1 MKSSANGGSVV
12 DATKAVTDDAP
23 VAGDARVRLP
33 AERYET
39 LEVLGQGAMG
49 IVYKARDRALD
60 RVVAIKTIHP
70 DQAAPGSDVSSITER
85 LYQEATAAARLTHP
99 GIVTVYDV
107 TLTAGVPYVV
117 MEYFKG
123 RTLSDLL
130 SAGALSPQKAGHVIL
145 QVCRAL
151 EYAHAQ
157 GVIHRD
163 VKSSNIMVDA
173 GWHVKLADFGVARV
187 VDKPSTRTGVMIGT
201 PAYMSP
207 EQVHGAAADARS
219 DLFSLGVVLYEALTG
234 QKPFPGEDVA
244 QVLDEVL
251 HLDPIPARE
260 RNFAVSPALDAV
272 VRRVMSK
279 EPQDRYPDAAAFA
292 DALTQALPPAASS
305 APVALVRRYGRGRG
319 ALVAAGGL
327 FAASVGVALLVV
339 SLAGEVP
346 APERPRREEPAPTVV
361 ASVSIPSLPVSPS
374 SPVAAAPPAPIARP
388 PAPVRRAPSV
398 AATSVATA
406 SPASETGGERARTSA
421 PDPTASGAGSGCL
434 SVNAVPFAAVYV
446 DGQHVG
452 DTPRA
457 CLRIRAGR
465 HRIFFEADGERS
477 PEHVVIVE
485 DQHTSDSPLRVS
497 YDFRLRQ
504 FLAR

>member
-1 MKSSANGGSVV
+1 MV
-12 DATKAVTDDAP
+12 DATKAVTDD
-23 VAGDARVRLP
+23 VVVGGNGRLRLP

-70 DQAAPGSDVSSITER
+70 DQAAPGSDFSTITER

-107 TLTAGVPYVV
+107 TMTAGVPYVV

-130 SAGALSPQKAGHVIL
+130 SAGALPPQKAGQVIL
-145 QVCRAL
+145 KVCRAL

-187 VDKPSTRTGVMIGT
+187 VDKQSNRTGVMIGT

-234 QKPFPGEDVA
+234 HKPFPADDVA

-251 HLDPIPARE
+251 HLDPVPARE

-279 EPQDRYPDAAAFA
+279 EPQDRYPDASAFA
-292 DALTQALPPAASS
+292 DALMQALPPEPSS

-319 ALVAAGGL
+319 ALVATGGL
-327 FAASVGVALLVV
+327 FATSVGVALLVV
-339 SLAGEVP
+339 ALAGEVP
-346 APERPRREEPAPTVV
+346 EPERARGTEPP
-361 ASVSIPSLPVSPS
+361 PSAAGGAATPAVPVSS
-374 SPVAAAPPAPIARP
+374 SPPASAVTPEPAAPPVIAP
-388 PAPVRRAPSV
+388 RRAPSV
-398 AATSVATA
+398 AATVDGTA
-406 SPASETGGERARTSA
+406 VPSPTPAVERARTSA
-421 PDPTASGAGSGCL
+421 PDPTAAGAGSGCL

-446 DGQHVG
+446 DGHHVG

-465 HRIFFEADGERS
+465 HRIFFEADNERS

-485 DQHTSDSPLRVS
+485 DQHTAESPLRVS

-504 FLAR
+504 FLTR

>member
-1 MKSSANGGSVV
+1 MTSSANGGSVV
-12 DATKAVTDDAP
+12 DATKAVTDDVPA
-23 VAGDARVRLP
+23 AGDTRVRLP

-70 DQAAPGSDVSSITER
+70 DQAALGSDFSGITER
-85 LYQEATAAARLTHP
+85 LYQEATAAARLNHP

-130 SAGALSPQKAGHVIL
+130 SEGALTPQKAGHVIL

-173 GWHVKLADFGVARV
+173 GWRVKLADFGVARV
-187 VDKPSTRTGVMIGT
+187 VDKQSTRTGVMIGT

-207 EQVHGAAADARS
+207 EQAQGAAADARS
-219 DLFSLGVVLYEALTG
+219 DLFSLGVVLYETLTG
-234 QKPFPGEDVA
+234 QKPFPGEDVVK
-244 QVLDEVL
+244 VLDEVL

-292 DALTQALPPAASS
+292 DALSQALPPDVPILNLIGRTDLRLLIGVLARCRAFVSNDSGAMHLAA
-305 APVALVRRYGRGRG
+305 
-319 ALVAAGGL
+319 AAGVPVTAIFGPTNERATAPL
-327 FAASVGVALLVV
+327 GEHDVLLEPVFCRPCMLRECPIDHRCMKRISPDAVFASVA
-339 SLAGEVP
+339 
-346 APERPRREEPAPTVV
+346 RR
-361 ASVSIPSLPVSPS
+361 L
-374 SPVAAAPPAPIARP
+374 
-388 PAPVRRAPSV
+388 
-398 AATSVATA
+398 
-406 SPASETGGERARTSA
+406 
-421 PDPTASGAGSGCL
+421 
-434 SVNAVPFAAVYV
+434 
-446 DGQHVG
+446 
-452 DTPRA
+452 
-457 CLRIRAGR
+457 
-465 HRIFFEADGERS
+465 
-477 PEHVVIVE
+477 
-485 DQHTSDSPLRVS
+485 
-497 YDFRLRQ
+497 
-504 FLAR
+504 

>member
-1 MKSSANGGSVV
+1 
-12 DATKAVTDDAP
+12 
-23 VAGDARVRLP
+23 
-33 AERYET
+33 
-39 LEVLGQGAMG
+39 
-49 IVYKARDRALD
+49 
-60 RVVAIKTIHP
+60 
-70 DQAAPGSDVSSITER
+70 
-85 LYQEATAAARLTHP
+85 
-99 GIVTVYDV
+99 
-107 TLTAGVPYVV
+107 
-117 MEYFKG
+117 
-123 RTLSDLL
+123 
-130 SAGALSPQKAGHVIL
+130 
-145 QVCRAL
+145 
-151 EYAHAQ
+151 
-157 GVIHRD
+157 
-163 VKSSNIMVDA
+163 
-173 GWHVKLADFGVARV
+173 
-187 VDKPSTRTGVMIGT
+187 
-201 PAYMSP
+201 MSP

-292 DALTQALPPAASS
+292 DALTQALPPEGSS

-319 ALVAAGGL
+319 ALAAAGGL
-327 FAASVGVALLVV
+327 FAASIGVALLVV

-346 APERPRREEPAPTVV
+346 APEEPRRALPAPAVV
-361 ASVSIPSLPVSPS
+361 AGAPAPRAPVTPPA
-374 SPVAAAPPAPIARP
+374 PVAVALPEPVASAAPAPIVRPPAPIVRP
-388 PAPVRRAPSV
+388 PAPVRPAPIV
-398 AATSVATA
+398 AATAVAAA
-406 SPASETGGERARTSA
+406 SASQAAVDSPRASA
-421 PDPTASGAGSGCL
+421 PDPTAAGAGSGCL

-446 DGQHVG
+446 DGQHAG

-465 HRIFFEADGERS
+465 HRIFFEAEGERS
-477 PEHVVIVE
+477 PEHVVIV
-485 DQHTSDSPLRVS
+485 DHQHTSDSPLRVS

>member
-1 MKSSANGGSVV
+1 MTSSANGGSVV
-12 DATKAVTDDAP
+12 DATKAVTDDVPA
-23 VAGDARVRLP
+23 AGDARVRLP

-70 DQAAPGSDVSSITER
+70 DQAALGSDFSGITER

-130 SAGALSPQKAGHVIL
+130 SEGALSPQKAGHVIL

-173 GWHVKLADFGVARV
+173 AWHVKLADFGVARV
-187 VDKPSTRTGVMIGT
+187 VDKQSTRTGVMIGT

-207 EQVHGAAADARS
+207 EQAQGAAADARS
-219 DLFSLGVVLYEALTG
+219 DLFSLGVVLYETLTG
-234 QKPFPGEDVA
+234 QKPFPGDDVA

-292 DALTQALPPAASS
+292 DALSQALPPDVPS
-305 APVALVRRYGRGRG
+305 APVALVRRYGHGRG

-327 FAASVGVALLVV
+327 FATSVGVALLVV

-346 APERPRREEPAPTVV
+346 APEQPLRDERVPTVV
-361 ASVSIPSLPVSPS
+361 ASVSPPSVPASPPPS
-374 SPVAAAPPAPIARP
+374 VAVVTPEPSARP

-398 AATSVATA
+398 AASGVATD
-406 SPASETGGERARTSA
+406 SPAAETVAPRPRTSA
-421 PDPTASGAGSGCL
+421 PDPTASGGGSGCL

-446 DGQHVG
+446 DGQNVG

-477 PEHVVIVE
+477 PENVVIVE
-485 DQHTSDSPLRVS
+485 DHHTSESPLRVS

>member
-1 MKSSANGGSVV
+1 
-12 DATKAVTDDAP
+12 
-23 VAGDARVRLP
+23 
-33 AERYET
+33 
-39 LEVLGQGAMG
+39 
-49 IVYKARDRALD
+49 
-60 RVVAIKTIHP
+60 
-70 DQAAPGSDVSSITER
+70 
-85 LYQEATAAARLTHP
+85 
-99 GIVTVYDV
+99 
-107 TLTAGVPYVV
+107 
-117 MEYFKG
+117 
-123 RTLSDLL
+123 
-130 SAGALSPQKAGHVIL
+130 L

-187 VDKPSTRTGVMIGT
+187 VDKQSTRTGVMIGT

-207 EQVHGAAADARS
+207 EQAQGAAADARS
-219 DLFSLGVVLYEALTG
+219 DLFSLGVVLYETLTG
-234 QKPFPGEDVA
+234 QKPFPGDDVA

-292 DALTQALPPAASS
+292 DALSQALPPDVPS
-305 APVALVRRYGRGRG
+305 APVALVRRYGHGRG

-327 FAASVGVALLVV
+327 FATSVGVALLVV

-346 APERPRREEPAPTVV
+346 APERPHRDERAPTVV
-361 ASVSIPSLPVSPS
+361 ASVSPPS
-374 SPVAAAPPAPIARP
+374 VAATVPAIPPPSVSVATPDSSARP
-388 PAPVRRAPSV
+388 PAPIRRAPSV
-398 AATSVATA
+398 AASGVATA
-406 SPASETGGERARTSA
+406 SPAAETVAPRPRTSA
-421 PDPTASGAGSGCL
+421 PDPTASGGGSGCL

-446 DGQHVG
+446 DGQNVG

-477 PEHVVIVE
+477 PENVVIVE
-485 DQHTSDSPLRVS
+485 DHHTSESPLRVS

>member
-1 MKSSANGGSVV
+1 VKNSANGVSVV
-12 DATKAVTDDAP
+12 DATKAVADD
-23 VAGDARVRLP
+23 VAVTADGRVRLP

-60 RVVAIKTIHP
+60 RVVAIKTIRP
-70 DQAAPGSDVSSITER
+70 DQAAPGSDFSSITER

-107 TLTAGVPYVV
+107 TITAGLPYVV

-130 SAGALSPQKAGHVIL
+130 SNGALPPQKAGHVIL
-145 QVCRAL
+145 QVCHAL

-163 VKSSNIMVDA
+163 VKSSNIMVDER
-173 GWHVKLADFGVARV
+173 WHVKLADFGVARV
-187 VDKPSTRTGVMIGT
+187 VDKQPTRTGVMIGT

-279 EPQDRYPDAAAFA
+279 EPQDRYADAAALA
-292 DALTQALPPAASS
+292 DALTQALPPEVPS

-327 FAASVGVALLVV
+327 FAASVGVAVLVV

-346 APERPRREEPAPTVV
+346 APEPVRAQEPPRAAAASGATSRVPVSAPSSAAATPAPT
-361 ASVSIPSLPVSPS
+361 PR
-374 SPVAAAPPAPIARP
+374 AAAPAGRTA
-388 PAPVRRAPSV
+388 SV
-398 AATSVATA
+398 DATGVATA
-406 SPASETGGERARTSA
+406 SPAPSTGAVERARTSA
-421 PDPTASGAGSGCL
+421 PDPTAAGTGSGCL
-434 SVNAVPFAAVYV
+434 SVNAIPFAAVYV
-446 DGQHVG
+446 DGQHAG

-485 DQHTSDSPLRVS
+485 EQHTSESPLRVS

>member
-1 MKSSANGGSVV
+1 VKNSANGVSVV
-12 DATKAVTDDAP
+12 DATKAVTDD
-23 VAGDARVRLP
+23 VAVTADGRMRLP

-70 DQAAPGSDVSSITER
+70 DQAAPGSDFSSITER

-107 TLTAGVPYVV
+107 TITAGLPYVV

-130 SAGALSPQKAGHVIL
+130 SAGALPPQKAGHVIL
-145 QVCRAL
+145 QVCHAL

-163 VKSSNIMVDA
+163 VKSSNIMVDE

-187 VDKPSTRTGVMIGT
+187 VDKQPTRTGVMIGT

-207 EQVHGAAADARS
+207 EQVHGAPADARS

-234 QKPFPGEDVA
+234 GKPFPGEDVA

-279 EPQDRYPDAAAFA
+279 EPQDRYPDAAALA
-292 DALTQALPPAASS
+292 DALTQALPPEAPS

-319 ALVAAGGL
+319 ALVAASGL

-346 APERPRREEPAPTVV
+346 APDPVRAQEATPAVV
-361 ASVSIPSLPVSPS
+361 ARVPASPPS
-374 SPVAAAPPAPIARP
+374 P
-388 PAPVRRAPSV
+388 PAPVTPAPTPRPAAAAGRAASV
-398 AATSVATA
+398 AATSAATA
-406 SPASETGGERARTSA
+406 SPAPSAGGVERARTSA
-421 PDPTASGAGSGCL
+421 PDPTAAGTGSGCL
-434 SVNAVPFAAVYV
+434 SVNAIPFAAVYV
-446 DGQHVG
+446 DGQHAG

-485 DQHTSDSPLRVS
+485 EQHTSESPLRVS

>member
-1 MKSSANGGSVV
+1 VTSSANGGSTV
-12 DATKAVTDDAP
+12 DATKAFTDDLVGGEP
-23 VAGDARVRLP
+23 RVRLP

-70 DQAAPGSDVSSITER
+70 DQVAPGTDFSAITER

-99 GIVTVYDV
+99 GIVTIYDV

-123 RTLSDLL
+123 RTLADLL
-130 SAGALSPQKAGHVIL
+130 SAGALPPQKAGQVIL
-145 QVCRAL
+145 EVCRAL

-187 VDKPSTRTGVMIGT
+187 MDKQSNRTGVMIGT

-234 QKPFPGEDVA
+234 QKPFPGDDVA
-244 QVLDEVL
+244 KVLDEVL

-272 VRRVMSK
+272 IRRVMSK

-292 DALTQALPPAASS
+292 DALMQALPPAPSS

-327 FAASVGVALLVV
+327 FATSVGVALLVV

-346 APERPRREEPAPTVV
+346 EPERARAAEPSAAD
-361 ASVSIPSLPVSPS
+361 ASVDTAA
-374 SPVAAAPPAPIARP
+374 SPVRS
-388 PAPVRRAPSV
+388 PAPVFTAAPEPDAKPPMSARRVPRMTAARDDTAPAPLV
-398 AATSVATA
+398 PAAPV
-406 SPASETGGERARTSA
+406 ERARTTA
-421 PDPTASGAGSGCL
+421 PDPTAAGAGSGCL

-465 HRIFFEADGERS
+465 HRIFFEADNERS

-485 DQHTSDSPLRVS
+485 DQHTAESPLRVS

-504 FLAR
+504 FLTR

>member
-1 MKSSANGGSVV
+1 VV
-12 DATKAVTDDAP
+12 DATKVVTDDVP
-23 VAGDARVRLP
+23 VAGDGRARLP

-70 DQAAPGSDVSSITER
+70 DQAAPGSDFSSITER

-107 TLTAGVPYVV
+107 TLTAGIPYVV

-130 SAGALSPQKAGHVIL
+130 SAGALTPPKAGQVIL
-145 QVCRAL
+145 QVCGAL

-163 VKSSNIMVDA
+163 VKSSNIMVDE

-187 VDKPSTRTGVMIGT
+187 VDKQSTRTGVMIGT

-234 QKPFPGEDVA
+234 QKPFPSENVA

-272 VRRVMSK
+272 VRRAMSK

-292 DALTQALPPAASS
+292 DALTQALPPEVSS

-319 ALVAAGGL
+319 ALVASGGL

-339 SLAGEVP
+339 SLAGEGPVPERARGEELAPAVVATVSPPSAPVKSSPPVTAATP
-346 APERPRREEPAPTVV
+346 APVGQ
-361 ASVSIPSLPVSPS
+361 
-374 SPVAAAPPAPIARP
+374 PPAA
-388 PAPVRRAPSV
+388 VRRAPSV
-398 AATSVATA
+398 PATSVVNGPAATA
-406 SPASETGGERARTSA
+406 SPVERSRTSG
-421 PDPTASGAGSGCL
+421 PDPTAAGAGSGCL

-465 HRIFFEADGERS
+465 HRIFFEADAERS

-485 DQHTSDSPLRVS
+485 DHHTTESPLRLS

-504 FLAR
+504 FLTR

>member
-1 MKSSANGGSVV
+1 M
-12 DATKAVTDDAP
+12 
-23 VAGDARVRLP
+23 RLP

-70 DQAAPGSDVSSITER
+70 DQAEPGSDFSSITER

-107 TLTAGVPYVV
+107 TITAGLPYVV

-123 RTLSDLL
+123 RTLSDLIA
-130 SAGALSPQKAGHVIL
+130 AGALTPQKAGHVIL
-145 QVCRAL
+145 EVCHAL

-163 VKSSNIMVDA
+163 VKSSNIMVDDA
-173 GWHVKLADFGVARV
+173 WHVKLADFGVARV
-187 VDKPSTRTGVMIGT
+187 MDKQPTRTGVMIGT

-207 EQVHGAAADARS
+207 EQVHGAPADARS

-234 QKPFPGEDVA
+234 QKPFPGDDVA

-279 EPQDRYPDAAAFA
+279 EPQDRYADAAALA
-292 DALTQALPPAASS
+292 DALTQALPPDASS

-319 ALVAAGGL
+319 ALAAAGGL

-339 SLAGEVP
+339 SLAGEVSAPDAAGGAQP
-346 APERPRREEPAPTVV
+346 APVVAPRVPAPRVT
-361 ASVSIPSLPVSPS
+361 ASTPPP
-374 SPVAAAPPAPIARP
+374 PVAAV
-388 PAPVRRAPSV
+388 PAPVAAPSAPAPAARPSAPVTRAP
-398 AATSVATA
+398 AVATVVTA
-406 SPASETGGERARTSA
+406 PAPPSGDRARTSA
-421 PDPTASGAGSGCL
+421 PDPTAAGAGSGCL
-434 SVNAVPFAAVYV
+434 SVNAVPFASVYV

-465 HRIFFEADGERS
+465 HRIYFETDTERS
-477 PEHVVIVE
+477 PEHVVIIE